1 MADTKNDKNSNS
13 PALRFPGF
21 TEPWQ
26 RIKVDD
32 LLEFFSTNSL
42 SWEQL
47 SKNAESELMNLHYGL
62 IHVGLPTIVNIKQD
76 SLPYVKGDAIPRNY
90 ELCENGDV
98 SFADASEDTSEVAKV
113 IEFTGIGNEK
123 VISGLHTI
131 HGRDKLGLTVI
142 GFKGYLFSSQSF
154 NNQTRRI
161 AQGSKVFSISAKN
174 FSEILVSV
182 PSKEEQRKIAELLRL
197 IDERIATQRRLI
209 EKLETLI
216 KGVREHCLKNISGEE
231 VYLSSIAEIYQ
242 PQTISS
248 LELVD
253 NGFPVYGANGIIGYY
268 NSYNH
273 ETEQICITCRGNTCG
288 TVNYSLAKS
297 WITGNAMV
305 VNTDSHSDIV
315 CKRFLFHFLSE
326 YNFKSIISGSG
337 QPQIVRSPLQK
348 IKLVLPSLDKQM
360 QVANFFDTI
369 LYKTN
374 LKYFELN
381 LLQKQRQYLLQHLFI

>member
-1 MADTKNDKNSNS
+1 M
-13 PALRFPGF
+13 RFPGF

-26 RIKVDD
+26 RTTFKEICKI
-32 LLEFFSTNSL
+32 TTG
-42 SWEQL
+42 
-47 SKNAESELMNLHYGL
+47 SKNTQDKVNNGLYPFYVRSQTIERINEYTFDGEAILTAGDGVGVGKVFHY
-62 IHVGLPTIVNIKQD
+62 
-76 SLPYVKGDAIPRNY
+76 S
-90 ELCENGDV
+90 
-98 SFADASEDTSEVAKV
+98 
-113 IEFTGIGNEK
+113 TGKIG
-123 VISGLHTI
+123 VHQRVYL
-131 HGRDKLGLTVI
+131 LTD
-142 GFKGYLFSSQSF
+142 FKCDGKYLFHYFSSKF
-154 NNQTRRI
+154 YNRVKRM
-161 AQGSKVFSISAKN
+161 SAKN
-174 FSEILVSV
+174 SV
-182 PSKEEQRKIAELLRL
+182 DSVRMEMIAEMPISLPSIKEQQIIGTLLSKL
-197 IDERIATQRRLI
+197 DERIATQRRLI
-209 EKLETLI
+209 DKLETLI
-216 KGVREHCLKNISGEE
+216 KGVREHCLKNISGEM

-253 NGFPVYGANGIIGYY
+253 NGFPIYGANGIIGYY

-348 IKLVLPSLDKQM
+348 LKVKLPSLDKQS
-360 QVANFFDTI
+360 QIANFLDAI
-369 LYKTN
+369 LHKTD
-374 LKYFELN
+374 LEYSELN
-381 LLQKQRQYLLQHLFI
+381 LLQKQRQHLLQRMFI

>member
-1 MADTKNDKNSNS
+1 M
-13 PALRFPGF
+13 
-21 TEPWQ
+21 
-26 RIKVDD
+26 
-32 LLEFFSTNSL
+32 

-47 SKNAESELMNLHYGL
+47 SRNAEGELMNLHYGL

-174 FSEILVSV
+174 FSEIFVSV
-182 PSKEEQRKIAELLRL
+182 PSKEEQRKIANLLRL

-216 KGVREHCLKNISGEE
+216 KG
-231 VYLSSIAEIYQ
+231 IAESLTTKTPNTKIADCLVCH
-242 PQTISS
+242 SS
-248 LELVD
+248 TLQENQV
-253 NGFPVYGANGIIGYY
+253 GSSGKYRVYGASGICGYTYLPEVTVDSILIVKDGSGVGSVTYANGEY
-268 NSYNH
+268 SVV
-273 ETEQICITCRGNTCG
+273 G
-288 TVNYSLAKS
+288 TSNYLTAKS
-297 WITGNAMV
+297 AYLLRYLYYCLMCFNFTPYKSGMAIPHIYFKDYGKAKIYCPPIEMQKK
-305 VNTDSHSDIV
+305 IV
-315 CKRFLFHFLSE
+315 SALSNIE
-326 YNFKSIISGSG
+326 S
-337 QPQIVRSPLQK
+337 K
-348 IKLVLPSLDKQM
+348 IKIERDILRQYTMQKQH
-360 QVANFFDTI
+360 
-369 LYKTN
+369 
-374 LKYFELN
+374 
-381 LLQKQRQYLLQHLFI
+381 LLQQMFI

>member
-26 RIKVDD
+26 RTMLDRIVTFEKKRLRNCD
-32 LLEFFSTNSL
+32 LRLTEYVSTDNML
-42 SWEQL
+42 SDFGGVRVANRI
-47 SKNAESELMNLHYGL
+47 SKTGTSTSF
-62 IHVGLPTIVNIKQD
+62 I
-76 SLPYVKGDAIPRNY
+76 KGD
-90 ELCENGDV
+90 
-98 SFADASEDTSEVAKV
+98 
-113 IEFTGIGNEK
+113 
-123 VISGLHTI
+123 
-131 HGRDKLGLTVI
+131 
-142 GFKGYLFSSQSF
+142 
-154 NNQTRRI
+154 
-161 AQGSKVFSISAKN
+161 
-174 FSEILVSV
+174 ILVSNIRPYLNKIWYATFDGGCSPDV
-182 PSKEEQRKIAELLRL
+182 FVYRAKKNIVTSPFLYNILANKAFITYVMNGAKGVKMPRGDKEQMMKYPCSIPSLQEQDKISSLLKF

-209 EKLETLI
+209 DKLETLI
-216 KGVREHCLKNISGEE
+216 KGVREHCLKNISGEM

-253 NGFPVYGANGIIGYY
+253 NGFPIYGANGIIGYY

-348 IKLVLPSLDKQM
+348 LKVKLPSLDKQS
-360 QVANFFDTI
+360 QIANFLDAI
-369 LYKTN
+369 LHKTD
-374 LKYFELN
+374 LEYSELN
-381 LLQKQRQYLLQHLFI
+381 LLQKQRQHLLQRMFI